1 MYTLEE
7 VKANIAQ
14 NVEGKIKALHT
25 IDKHIYGFVGTNHVT
40 DSVTQKNILD
50 KPHLIPWA
58 VGLGISFLEEDNRF
72 EQLKGP
78 TRDDLIM
85 TAKFIHRD
93 ARDQAGGW
101 GTLVHDNIEEWVR
114 EWMATG
120 VRPGPIVDRLK
131 EKGIEDYHVWGGVRS
146 GEAVFDKYVCLPA
159 ATEILVGK
167 DGKDHAEGAGTLDM
181 LVWVPSPE
189 YREDQH
195 GDQIRVGHLE
205 LWDWKTSN
213 QVDDFYA
220 MQVAAYRR
228 YFQHMTGLKIKFVK
242 IFKLDKESDRFKCYD
257 VPRPNE
263 AAAAFR
269 AISRVYDWRENGRK
283 KLIEHKNRTKI

>member
-7 VKANIAQ
+7 VKLNIAM
-14 NVEGKIKALHT
+14 NVIGKIKPLHT
-25 IDKHIYGFVGTNHVT
+25 IDKHIYGFVASGHVV
-40 DSVTQKNILD
+40 DSVTQKNILE

-101 GTLVHDNIEEWVR
+101 GTLVHDNIEEWVN
-114 EWMATG
+114 EWLATG
-120 VRPGPIVDRLK
+120 TRPAPIVDILK
-131 EKGIEDYHVWGGVRS
+131 AKRIDDYHVWGGVRS
-146 GEAVFDKYVCLPA
+146 GEAVFNAYNCLPA

-167 DGKDHAEGAGTLDM
+167 DGEKKAEGAGTLDM
-181 LVWVPSPE
+181 LVWVPSARFNASGVE
-189 YREDQH
+189 
-195 GDQIRVGHLE
+195 VGHLE

-213 QVDDFYA
+213 NVDDFYA
-220 MQVAAYRR
+220 MQVSAYRR

-283 KLIEHKNRTKI
+283 KLIEHRNRAKI

>member
-7 VKANIAQ
+7 VKANIER
-14 NVEGKIKALHT
+14 NVIGKIKPLHT
-25 IDKHIYGFVGTNHVT
+25 VDKHIYGFPETGHVV

-58 VGLGISFLEEDNRF
+58 VGLGIAFLEEDDRF
-72 EQLKGP
+72 TQLKGP

-85 TAKFIHRD
+85 MAKFKHRD

-114 EWMATG
+114 KWMETG
-120 VRPGPIVDRLK
+120 VRPGPITDLLK

-146 GEAVFDKYVCLPA
+146 GEAVFDKYPCLPA

-167 DGKDHAEGAGTLDM
+167 DGKDHPEGAGTLDM
-181 LVWVPSPE
+181 LVWVGSNRFIADGPE
-189 YREDQH
+189 L
-195 GDQIRVGHLE
+195 GHLE

-228 YFQHMTGLKIKFVK
+228 YFTHMTGLKIKYVK
-242 IFKLDKESDRFKCYD
+242 IFKLDKKSDRFKVYD

-269 AISRVYDWRENGRK
+269 AISKVYDWRENGRK
-283 KLIEHKNRTKI
+283 KLVESKNRSKI

>member
-1 MYTLEE
+1 MYTLQE
-7 VKANIAQ
+7 VKDSIEANVI
-14 NVEGKIKALHT
+14 GKIMPLHT
-25 IDKHIYGFVGTNHVT
+25 IDKHIYGFVDSKHVA

-58 VGLGISFLEEDNRF
+58 VNLAIEFLEEDDRF
-72 EQLKGP
+72 MQLKGP
-78 TRDDLIM
+78 TRDDLVM
-85 TAKFIHRD
+85 MAKFKHRD

-101 GTLVHDNIEEWVR
+101 GTLAHDHIEIWIRQWLE
-114 EWMATG
+114 TG
-120 VRPGPIVDRLK
+120 VRPPPITELLK
-131 EKGIEDYHVWGGVRS
+131 EKGIEDYHVWGACRS
-146 GEAVFDKYVCLPA
+146 AEAVFDKYPALPA

-167 DGKDHAEGAGTLDM
+167 DGKDQPEGAGTLDM
-181 LVWVPSPE
+181 LVWVPSGKLNADGFE
-189 YREDQH
+189 L
-195 GDQIRVGHLE
+195 GHLE

-228 YFQHMTGLKIKFVK
+228 YFTHMTGLKIKQVK
-242 IFKLDKESDRFKCYD
+242 IFKLDKESDRFKCYL

-283 KLIEHKNRTKI
+283 KLIEERNRAKV